1 MFQKVPFTLV
11 LFMEIYIA
19 LKHPELNYLS
29 YIIFTHGFDPPFP
42 QKLSVLIEASL
53 KVAVNIV

>member
-1 MFQKVPFTLV
+1 
-11 LFMEIYIA
+11 MEIYIA

-29 YIIFTHGFDPPFP
+29 YIIFDPPFP

-53 KVAVNIV
+53 KVAVNIVW

>member
-1 MFQKVPFTLV
+1 
-11 LFMEIYIA
+11 MEIYIA
-19 LKHPELNYLS
+19 LKDPELNYPS
-29 YIIFTHGFDPPFP
+29 YIIFTHGFDPPFQ